1 MSAPQ
6 PSFSLLFVHR
16 LPTHRDAKAVAN
28 RLQRLSTNCGGK
40 VLGVSGSCAV
50 LRFSSAEAAERARKR
65 MENEDVLGH
74 RIVLSFS
81 PDGPEE
87 EEERR
92 PPAASAVFLP
102 VEKPRSPRRLR
113 ASRSCHGGSHAPER
127 PYSHASSCSPVMRPL
142 PQVSCVPASARLL
155 PVILQSHACSS
166 HCAAA
171 CAARLPPSAAETH
184 LPLSSSVSRHT
195 PVSRLIGNRLC
206 AGVC

>member
-1 MSAPQ
+1 MCAPQ
-6 PSFSLLFVHR
+6 PSFSLLFVHH

-92 PPAASAVFLP
+92 PPAASATFLP

-113 ASRSCHGGSHAPER
+113 ASRSCHAPGR
-127 PYSHASSCSPVMRPL
+127 PYSHASSYSPVMRPL

-155 PVILQSHACSS
+155 PAILQSHACSS

-171 CAARLPPSAAETH
+171 CAARLPPFAAETH

-195 PVSRLIGNRLC
+195 AVSPHC
-206 AGVC
+206 ESAVCRHVLK

>member
-1 MSAPQ
+1 M
-6 PSFSLLFVHR
+6 
-16 LPTHRDAKAVAN
+16 
-28 RLQRLSTNCGGK
+28 
-40 VLGVSGSCAV
+40 LGVSGGSAV

-87 EEERR
+87 EEERC
-92 PPAASAVFLP
+92 PPAASTVFLP

-113 ASRSCHGGSHAPER
+113 ASRSCHGRS

-155 PVILQSHACSS
+155 PIILQSHASSS
-166 HCAAA
+166 HALLNVLPLAPA
-171 CAARLPPSAAETH
+171 CAARPAAV
-184 LPLSSSVSRHT
+184 PLLSVT
-195 PVSRLIGNRLC
+195 C
-206 AGVC
+206 GVCCC

>member
-6 PSFSLLFVHR
+6 PSFSLLFVHH

-40 VLGVSGSCAV
+40 VLGVSGGSAV

-87 EEERR
+87 EEERC

-113 ASRSCHGGSHAPER
+113 ASRSCHGRS

-142 PQVSCVPASARLL
+142 PQVSCVPASSPSSSNRTLALLIVLLLALLACRRPLLRL
-155 PVILQSHACSS
+155 
-166 HCAAA
+166 
-171 CAARLPPSAAETH
+171 H

-195 PVSRLIGNRLC
+195 PVSRLIGNRPC